1 MSQAAFLE
9 LNESVGE
16 NFIKFTVSPE
26 QLNTAAIESIAADT
40 VKNITPLMAV
50 HEVRVPPP
58 AQHPHQTQMTSGL
71 RMLLLFSLLAVVLGA
86 VLIATTIW
94 GLLAQQV
101 RQIGIMKTIGASST
115 QIFSLYL
122 ILVSAIGMLALLIGF
137 PLGILARTSWNIQ
150 ANFIGKHTLFVW
162 PLSIFMRWQ
171 GGIPVDRRIKGNFVT
186 QTVAAIKKAGRAH
199 IVIAPEGTRSLT
211 SSFKTGF
218 YHIAK
223 GADMPILLVTFDW
236 GNKIVD
242 FGELFHPT
250 DNQEADLAYIWNYFR
265 NVQGYHP
272 EKGIF

>member
-1 MSQAAFLE
+1 MAARLSLWILTIFGWRVTGHYPHE
-9 LNESVGE
+9 LPRV
-16 NFIKFTVSPE
+16 
-26 QLNTAAIESIAADT
+26 
-40 VKNITPLMAV
+40 LMA
-50 HEVRVPPP
+50 
-58 AQHPHQTQMTSGL
+58 AAPHTSN
-71 RMLLLFSLLAVVLGA
+71 
-86 VLIATTIW
+86 W
-94 GLLAQQV
+94 D
-101 RQIGIMKTIGASST
+101 
-115 QIFSLYL
+115 
-122 ILVSAIGMLALLIGF
+122 F
-137 PLGILARTSWNIQ
+137 PLGILARTAWNIQ
-150 ANFIGKHTLFVW
+150 ANFIGKHTLFIW

-250 DNQEADLAYIWNYFR
+250 DNQEADLAYIWNYFKG
-265 NVQGYHP
+265 VQGCIP